1 MISQQDEDGALG
13 LIDVSAQS
21 KVMKAKCEP
30 KLSTAETLTGMVL
43 HKPARACLTAAHTSA
58 QSFSE

>member
-13 LIDVSAQS
+13 LTSVSAQS
-21 KVMKAKCEP
+21 KVMKALFEP
-30 KLSTAETLTGMVL
+30 KLSTAETLAGMVL
-43 HKPARACLTAAHTSA
+43 AHARACRTAARTSA